1 MLLKAIRSL
10 PEREQDTVLGYLLE
24 RTLLSGGEALDP
36 RAMPH
41 RPSMT
46 SVTAAAG
53 AAPPPALVYS
63 GTGEPGTLRTMPIR
77 FPEPLYQ
84 RLKDWCSEHNFP
96 MAVVVR
102 GLVERFLDEQQHRA
116 A

>member
-1 MLLKAIRSL
+1 
-10 PEREQDTVLGYLLE
+10 V
-24 RTLLSGGEALDP
+24 LSGFEALDP
-36 RAMPH
+36 RALAQH
-41 RPSMT
+41 PS
-46 SVTAAAG
+46 TATATFPG
-53 AAPPPALVYS
+53 PVQTQPSPALVYS
-63 GTGEPGTLRTMPIR
+63 GTGEPGTLRTMPVR

-84 RLKDWCSEHNFP
+84 RLKEWCGEHNFP

>member
-1 MLLKAIRSL
+1 
-10 PEREQDTVLGYLLE
+10 
-24 RTLLSGGEALDP
+24 
-36 RAMPH
+36 
-41 RPSMT
+41 
-46 SVTAAAG
+46 
-53 AAPPPALVYS
+53 
-63 GTGEPGTLRTMPIR
+63 MPIR

-84 RLKDWCSEHNFP
+84 RLKEWSNEHNFP

>member
-1 MLLKAIRSL
+1 MAIRSL
-10 PEREQDTVLGYLLE
+10 PERDQDTVLAYLFE
-24 RTLLSGGEALDP
+24 RTLGGGLDP
-36 RAMPH
+36 RALPGDQSTTM
-41 RPSMT
+41 M
-46 SVTAAAG
+46 AAEPAQT
-53 AAPPPALVYS
+53 PALIYS
-63 GTGEPGTLRTMPIR
+63 GTGEPGTLRTMPVR

-84 RLKDWCSEHNFP
+84 RLKEWCGEHNFP